1 MAETVITSPVNV
13 GVRVGYMVEIA
24 VYPAPRAGSDLTVNT
39 NVFVTTEPV
48 VTLWTD
54 GVNVN
59 LGLQAP
65 DVSLVVL
72 RVCTARTAP
81 RPVTVAQSTT
91 SVTL

>member
-1 MAETVITSPVNV
+1 MV
-13 GVRVGYMVEIA
+13 GIV

-39 NVFVTTEPV
+39 NVFVTTEPA

-54 GVNVN
+54 GVSVN

-65 DVSLVVL
+65 DASLVVL
-72 RVCTARTAP
+72 RVCMARTVP
-81 RPVTVAQSTT
+81 KPVTVPQSTT